1 MQSWSFN
8 YVFGLTYI
16 ARNGDGAKHM
26 SWWGKLAGGGIGLM
40 LGGPLGGML
49 GAVLGHQ
56 VDKAKKLK
64 MGFDPG
70 SQERAQAAFF
80 TATFSVMGHIAK
92 ADGQVS
98 QQEIQVAE
106 SIFNHMNFQPEQRT
120 AAIELFNKGKQDDFD
135 LQEVL
140 SQFKQEC
147 GRKITL
153 IQMFMQIQLQ
163 AVYADGSKHPQE
175 ARILKEICD
184 ALGYPAAM
192 LSQLEA
198 MLFSQQQSYSGGSR
212 QAPSQ
217 NDIANAYSILGLK
230 EGATEAEVKKAY
242 RRLMSQHHPD
252 KLISKGLPEEMIQI
266 ATDKSKQI
274 QKAYELIKQT
284 AKS

>member
-1 MQSWSFN
+1 
-8 YVFGLTYI
+8 
-16 ARNGDGAKHM
+16 M
-26 SWWGKLAGGGIGLM
+26 SWWGKLAGGGIGLL

-64 MGFDPG
+64 MGFDPN

-92 ADGQVS
+92 ADGQVT

-106 SIFNHMNFQPEQRT
+106 GIFSHMNFQPEQRQ
-120 AAIELFNKGKQDDFD
+120 AAIELFNKGKQDDFN

-140 SQFKQEC
+140 AQFKQEC

-163 AVYADGSKHPQE
+163 AVYADGSKHAQE
-175 ARILKEICD
+175 DRILKEICA
-184 ALGYPAAM
+184 ALGYPVSM

-198 MLFSQQQSYSGGSR
+198 MLFSQQQSQSGYAHQTPTR
-212 QAPSQ
+212 
-217 NDIANAYSILGLK
+217 NDIKNAYSILGLE
-230 EGATEAEVKKAY
+230 EGASEAEIKKAY

-266 ATDKSKQI
+266 ATDKSQQI
-274 QKAYELIKQT
+274 QKAYELIKKT
-284 AKS
+284 TKA

>member
-1 MQSWSFN
+1 
-8 YVFGLTYI
+8 
-16 ARNGDGAKHM
+16 M

-56 VDKAKKLK
+56 VDKAKRLK
-64 MGFDPG
+64 SVDGV
-70 SQERAQAAFF
+70 SKQEKAQAAFF

-92 ADGQVS
+92 ADGQVT
-98 QQEIQVAE
+98 QQEIQMAE
-106 SIFNHMNFQPEQRT
+106 EIFKHMNFQAEQRK
-120 AAIELFNKGKQDDFD
+120 AAIELFNRGKQDDFNLD
-135 LQEVL
+135 EVL
-140 SQFKQEC
+140 MQFKQEC

-163 AVYADGSKHPQE
+163 AVYADGSKHPKEEQ
-175 ARILKEICD
+175 ILKQICD
-184 ALGYPAAM
+184 VLGYPVMM

-198 MLFSQQQSYSGGSR
+198 MLFSQQRQYTGASS

-217 NDIANAYSILGLK
+217 SDIDNAYSVLGVD
-230 EGATEAEVKKAY
+230 ANADQAEVKKAY

-266 ATDKSKQI
+266 ATDKSQQI
-274 QKAYELIKQT
+274 QTAYDLIK
-284 AKS
+284 KSRANN

>member
-1 MQSWSFN
+1 
-8 YVFGLTYI
+8 
-16 ARNGDGAKHM
+16 M

-64 MGFDPG
+64 LGADPDAK
-70 SQERAQAAFF
+70 ERAQAAFF

-92 ADGQVS
+92 ADGQVT

-106 SIFNHMNFQPEQRT
+106 EIFNHMNFQPEQRK
-120 AAIELFNKGKQDDFD
+120 AAIELFNQGKQDDFS

-140 SQFKQEC
+140 AQFKQEC

-175 ARILKEICD
+175 DRILKEICS
-184 ALGYPAAM
+184 ALGYPVAM
-192 LSQLEA
+192 LTQLEA
-198 MLFSQQQSYSGGSR
+198 MLFSQRQSYSGSR
-212 QAPSQ
+212 QQTPTQS
-217 NDIANAYSILGLK
+217 DITNAYSILGLDK
-230 EGATEAEVKKAY
+230 SASDAEVKKTY
-242 RRLMSQHHPD
+242 RRLMNQHHPD

-274 QKAYELIKQT
+274 QKAYELIK
-284 AKS
+284 KSRS

>member
-1 MQSWSFN
+1 
-8 YVFGLTYI
+8 
-16 ARNGDGAKHM
+16 M
-26 SWWGKLAGGGIGLM
+26 SWWGKLAGGGIGLV

-56 VDKAKKLK
+56 VDKANKFKK
-64 MGFDPG
+64 GFDPDAK
-70 SQERAQAAFF
+70 ERAQAAFF
-80 TATFSVMGHIAK
+80 TATFSIMGHIAK
-92 ADGQVS
+92 ADGQVT

-106 SIFNHMNFQPEQRT
+106 EIFNHMNFQPEQRK
-120 AAIELFNKGKQDDFD
+120 AAIELFNQGKQDDFN
-135 LQEVL
+135 LHEVL
-140 SQFKQEC
+140 AQFKQEC

-175 ARILKEICD
+175 DRILKEICA
-184 ALGYPAAM
+184 ALGYPVAM

-198 MLFSQQQSYSGGSR
+198 MLFSQRQSYQEYAG

-217 NDIANAYSILGLK
+217 NDITNAYSILGLDK
-230 EGATEAEVKKAY
+230 NASDAEVKKAY

-274 QKAYELIKQT
+274 QKAYELVKDSR
-284 AKS
+284 KM

>member
-1 MQSWSFN
+1 
-8 YVFGLTYI
+8 
-16 ARNGDGAKHM
+16 M

-64 MGFDPG
+64 MGFDPS

-92 ADGQVS
+92 ADGKVT

-106 SIFNHMNFQPEQRT
+106 GIFNHMNFQPEQRA
-120 AAIELFNKGKQDDFD
+120 AAIELFNKGKQDDFV
-135 LQEVL
+135 LQDVL
-140 SQFKQEC
+140 AQFKQEC

-175 ARILKEICD
+175 ERILKEICD
-184 ALGYPAAM
+184 ALGYPVAM

-198 MLFSQQQSYSGGSR
+198 MLFSQRRSHSGYSN
-212 QAPSQ
+212 QPPSK
-217 NDIANAYSILGLK
+217 NDLKNAYSILGVE
-230 EGATEAEVKKAY
+230 EGASAAEVKKAY

-266 ATDKSKQI
+266 ATDKSQQI
-274 QKAYELIKQT
+274 QKAYELIK
-284 AKS
+284 KSTKS

>member
-1 MQSWSFN
+1 
-8 YVFGLTYI
+8 
-16 ARNGDGAKHM
+16 M
-26 SWWGKLAGGGIGLM
+26 SWWGKIAGGGIGFM

-56 VDKAKKLK
+56 VDKAKNKS
-64 MGFDPG
+64 GFDPN

-92 ADGQVS
+92 ADGQVT

-106 SIFNHMNFQPEQRT
+106 SIFDHMNFQPEQRK

-163 AVYADGSKHPQE
+163 AVYADGDKHPQE
-175 ARILKEICD
+175 ERILKEICD
-184 ALGYPAAM
+184 VLGYPAAM

-198 MLFSQQQSYSGGSR
+198 MLFSQRQYQSGHNNQSPTQS
-212 QAPSQ
+212 
-217 NDIANAYSILGLK
+217 DIANAYSILGV
-230 EGATEAEVKKAY
+230 EASASDADVKKAY

-252 KLISKGLPEEMIQI
+252 KLISKGLPEEMIKI
-266 ATDKSKQI
+266 ATDKSQQI
-274 QKAYELIKQT
+274 QKAYELIS
-284 AKS
+284 KSRNN